1 MATTT
6 LTKAQLFAKLS
17 KQYGKENVIDTGK
30 TIRVEVPTRKTEE
43 REREAFIIAKTY
55 KGKLKAKKTEIS
67 FNSFSLVVKPKAA
80 AAVAAAKKTTVK
92 TPTRVYYGF
101 MSKLNLKDFDR
112 TSFRDID
119 ATFCESGK
127 LPRTLK
133 EKSDVIGVSDF
144 NKKLEK
150 IMTDSNGVDLK
161 ICNFTIK
168 CVVGAIAIV
177 GSEPKADFVLVSKV
191 KNKLTPSF
199 YVSYKLGSNAKGFQN
214 YSGISKQASTY
225 IWESQETKDFFKLL
239 KNMEKNKRIEDVK
252 QEISDDNII
261 FNSVY
266 GKDYGKDYGADN
278 VQILAQGNVNIDPN
292 GNVTYEHTIKN
303 GNNLKTDKN
312 YCPVFGAR
320 TATGRT
326 AKTPTGETITGF
338 RIGIFPRAYRTAWLT
353 QD

>member
-1 MATTT
+1 MAAA
-6 LTKAQLFAKLS
+6 LTKAQLFTKLS

-43 REREAFIIAKTY
+43 REKLAFIIAKTF
-55 KGKLKAKKTEIS
+55 KGKLKSKKTEIS

-80 AAVAAAKKTTVK
+80 AAVSAAKKTTVK

-112 TSFRDID
+112 TLFRDID
-119 ATFCESGK
+119 STFCESAK

-144 NKKLEK
+144 NKSLEK
-150 IMTDSNGVDLK
+150 IMTDSNGVDLT
-161 ICNFTIK
+161 ICNFTVK

-177 GSEPKADFVLVSKV
+177 GSEPKADFVFVSKN
-191 KNKLTPSF
+191 KNKLVPSF
-199 YVSYKLGSNAKGFQN
+199 YVSYKLGNTAKGFQN

-239 KNMEKNKRIEDVK
+239 KNMEKNKRKEDVK
-252 QEISDDNII
+252 QEIVDTNII

-266 GKDYGKDYGADN
+266 GKDYGKAYGMDN
-278 VQILAQGNVNIDPN
+278 VHILAQGDVTIDQT
-292 GNVTYEHTIKN
+292 GKVTYEHTIKN
-303 GNNLKTDKN
+303 GNDLQTDKN